1 MNGNISFKN
10 LDTGY
15 TQCTELNNLLKDN
28 GNVLLIDLKDIIN
41 KLKIHWVGNDAMIHI
56 NNLIRLYCYL
66 AVFINSNLEASY
78 NAANDVI
85 RVQTIRHMNGGTGEI
100 GTNLIPN
107 IEYAT
112 IPYVE
117 STDKYYVEPAAESDL
132 TSLRTFKDNYNE
144 YYKLVC
150 SKVEELFQNWLSGA
164 NRSSSENQFYELARE
179 AERCNGYLSN
189 AISNLDIACKN
200 IASV

>member
-56 NNLIRLYCYL
+56 NNLIRLYGYL
-66 AVFINSNLEASY
+66 AV
-78 NAANDVI
+78 
-85 RVQTIRHMNGGTGEI
+85 
-100 GTNLIPN
+100 GTNLVPN
-107 IEYAT
+107 IEYAR